1 MRSRFVFAFG
11 IYYQSGHFFAFWV
24 THAARSQHQQCTV
37 SYALCSLLYSSS
49 NVEKLQYSK
58 TVIRHATRRWQED
71 QKDTRPR
78 TVSLQSHSLNA
89 KRNRERTVHAN
100 VSESCAC
107 AWLLVPR
114 GWVLRC
120 VVLVVEWLARWE
132 GGCAPSGVRPLRA
145 PGSRE
150 AQRRGRKALRRWRR
164 RRPRGVAAPGPRRP
178 SPLRCACRPRAARWP
193 SPPRPSSTRPWP
205 RAPSRA
211 RRAPPTTAARA

>member
-1 MRSRFVFAFG
+1 MSCERQEHLPIPGLGFSLITLIGARRSHG
-11 IYYQSGHFFAFWV
+11 ICHTQMARRSTKQGHTA
-24 THAARSQHQQCTV
+24 H
-37 SYALCSLLYSSS
+37 
-49 NVEKLQYSK
+49 
-58 TVIRHATRRWQED
+58 
-71 QKDTRPR
+71 R

-120 VVLVVEWLARWE
+120 VVVVVGWLARWE

-145 PGSRE
+145 ARPNARPC
-150 AQRRGRKALRRWRR
+150 QRRGRKALRRWRR

-178 SPLRCACRPRAARWP
+178 SPLRCACRPRGARWP